1 MTDTIKF
8 KMALVK
14 NQMTMHDLAD
24 EIGLSTTSLSYKVN
38 NKIEFRSS
46 EIIAIQNVLKLSNV
60 ERDEIFFACNVD

>member
-46 EIIAIQNVLKLSNV
+46 EIIAIQNVLKLINV
-60 ERDEIFFACNVD
+60 ERDEIFFAHNVD